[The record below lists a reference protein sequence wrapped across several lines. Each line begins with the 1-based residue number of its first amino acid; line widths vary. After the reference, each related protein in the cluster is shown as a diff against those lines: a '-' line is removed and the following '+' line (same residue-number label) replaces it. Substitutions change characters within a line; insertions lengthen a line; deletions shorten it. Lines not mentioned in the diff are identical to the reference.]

1 MFTRVPAYTFA
12 KSLYDPFGHSASV
25 HFVTSINRHGC
36 YQPKPQL
43 LGGVRTH

>member
-12 KSLYDPFGHSASV
+12 ESLDDPFCHSASV
-25 HFVTSINRHGC
+25 HFVTSVNRHGC
-36 YQPKPQL
+36 YQPKAQL